1 MGLVDASHQKQDS
14 EQPILFTS
22 SGELGNVEFL
32 HQSVDDQTG
41 NVITTS
47 LPMMTTSDGTTVG
60 QLSTN
65 TDEVEE
71 GLVNYANG
79 QTVQMVMV
87 DPSNPNQF
95 TLQQHPMVVTSTA
108 TSSPMA
114 NLNLEE
120 SSGQSLQQNPRS
132 VSRIKSS
139 DGETR

>member
-1 MGLVDASHQKQDS
+1 MS
-14 EQPILFTS
+14 
-22 SGELGNVEFL
+22 
-32 HQSVDDQTG
+32 
-41 NVITTS
+41 
-47 LPMMTTSDGTTVG
+47 
-60 QLSTN
+60 
-65 TDEVEE
+65 
-71 GLVNYANG
+71 YANG

-139 DGETR
+139 DGETWKFIQIG